1 MPESLDATLVRQ
13 EWEAYTDA
21 QHAVWGT
28 LYARRMPALYRT
40 ASRVFLDGAEAIG
53 LESEFIPEL
62 AVLNRRLSART
73 GWSAVPVSGFLPAGG
88 FFRPPPGR
96 ACPTP
101 RLPARTGWPAGRVS
115 AFLPAG
121 EFFRSLARGQFP
133 PPVTIRPADR

>member
-73 GWSAVPVSGFLPAGG
+73 GWSAVLVSG
-88 FFRPPPGR
+88 
-96 ACPTP
+96 
-101 RLPARTGWPAGRVS
+101 
-115 AFLPAG
+115 FLPAG
-121 EFFRSLARGQFP
+121 EFFRSLARRQFP
-133 PPVTIRPADR
+133 TTVTIRPAHRLPHPPQPDTFHHRVGHAPPP

>member
-73 GWSAVPVSGFLPAGG
+73 GWWAGPVSGSL
-88 FFRPPPGR
+88 R
-96 ACPTP
+96 A
-101 RLPARTGWPAGRVS
+101 RDFSRSPARRHS
-115 AFLPAG
+115 
-121 EFFRSLARGQFP
+121 P
-133 PPVTIRPADR
+133 PPVRIRPADRLDYVPEPDIFHDVF